1 MRKALVMMGVLDDA
15 DAEWLSNNRT
25 EYLPA
30 GNILIR
36 EGHPIEYLYILLDG
50 RLSVETRSSGNKK
63 IASLLPGEI
72 VGEISFVDAR
82 PPSASVIAGENSHV
96 LAIPRDLLNR
106 KLEEDAGFAARFYQA
121 VATLLGMR
129 LRNTVNHLGYGKWIE
144 TAEGDELDEGLI
156 ECVSLGTT
164 RFDRLLKKLR
174 VS

>member
-1 MRKALVMMGVLDDA
+1 MRKALVMMGVLDDT
-15 DAEWLSNNRT
+15 DAEWLGNNRT

-30 GNILIR
+30 GSILIR
-36 EGHPIEYLYILLDG
+36 EGHPIEDLYILLDG
-50 RLSVETRSSGNKK
+50 RLSVETRSSGNQK

-82 PPSASVIAGENSHV
+82 SPSASVIASENSHV
-96 LAIPRDLLNR
+96 LVVSRDLLNR
-106 KLEEDAGFAARFYQA
+106 KLQGDAGFAARFYRA
-121 VATLLGMR
+121 VAILLATR

-144 TAEGDELDEGLI
+144 TPDGDELDEPLM

-174 VS
+174 AS